1 MHGRQAKE
9 EKEKTQKDN
18 EKMKIKLI
26 ALFLILFTTN
36 AFAEDL
42 MGYVL
47 RHNYWGVDYY
57 WVHDSSHY
65 GEPQTQEVNG

>member
-1 MHGRQAKE
+1 
-9 EKEKTQKDN
+9 
-18 EKMKIKLI
+18 MKLKLV

-57 WVHDSSHY
+57 WVHDSSHW
-65 GEPQTQEVNG
+65 GEPETQQ